1 MQLDKFLPVAEHF
14 VSINGEG
21 QKSGQLA
28 IFIRFT
34 GCNLK
39 CNYCDTT
46 WANMPDAPF
55 EKMTIDEICAL
66 VKQSGVNN
74 VTAHGRRTSF
84 AAAYKRAYRKI
95 VSFT

>member
-55 EKMTIDEICAL
+55 EKMTIDEIWRSCKAKRC
-66 VKQSGVNN
+66 KQCN
-74 VTAHGRRTSF
+74 AHGRRTSF
-84 AAAYKRAYRKI
+84 CSRL
-95 VSFT
+95 